1 LFNSTITGQTTFA
14 DRSDVPFEVRDYEG
28 QRAVF
33 VDGLLFDFI
42 MEEESLKEAKRFC
55 GDDPLLKK
63 AVHGDIKKA
72 FLDGMSEFLG
82 REVTL
87 KQVND
92 AIVNGTI

>member
-1 LFNSTITGQTTFA
+1 MFNATNIGQTAFEGR
-14 DRSDVPFEVRDYEG
+14 DNVPFEIKEYEG
-28 QRAVF
+28 QKVIF
-33 VDGLLFDFI
+33 IDGLMFDFI

-72 FLDGMSEFLG
+72 FLEGMSEFLG
-82 REVTL
+82 REITL

-92 AIVNGTI
+92 AVVNGSI